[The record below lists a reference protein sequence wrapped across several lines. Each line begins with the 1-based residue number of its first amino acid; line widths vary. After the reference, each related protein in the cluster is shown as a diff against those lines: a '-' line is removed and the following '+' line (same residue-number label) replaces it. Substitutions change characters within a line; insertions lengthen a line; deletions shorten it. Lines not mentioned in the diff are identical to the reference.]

1 MEHHKKRRV
10 VITGIGPVTPVGTG
24 KDVFWESLKFGKS
37 GIAKVKN
44 HESPEWQQID
54 IRIAGEVKDFS
65 LDKHFSEQ
73 KLLKTMN
80 KDMDKVTQFAVVAAK
95 LAIDDSLID
104 FSKLNTE
111 RVSTFVGTGIG
122 GIQTTCADQLAL
134 LNGGQKKV
142 GVRSIIRLMPNAP
155 SGYIGILWGLK
166 GRAKNDSTACASGL
180 DSMLD
185 ALNWIR
191 LNKADIVIT
200 GGVEATIHPLCV
212 ASFSNMGALSKRDC
226 PPEEASCPF
235 SKERDGFVM
244 GEGAVVCVFE
254 ELEHAKKRGAKIYAE
269 VIGGAGTCDASHIT
283 APHETGDGAA
293 RAMLETLQDA
303 EIRPEDVNYIHAHG
317 TSTPLNDA
325 RETLAIKRVFG
336 EHSKKL
342 AVSSSKSMTGHLIG
356 AAGPTGVS
364 ACALTIHTG
373 IITPTINYQTP
384 DPDCDLD
391 YVPNKSREQKVN
403 IGLISSLGFGGHNTV
418 LALKKY
424 AE

>member
-1 MEHHKKRRV
+1 MKKRV
-10 VITGIGPVTPVGTG
+10 VITGIGPVTNVGIG
-24 KDVFWESLKFGKS
+24 NLDFWSNLKAGKS
-37 GIAKVKN
+37 GVSRIQSAD
-44 HESPEWQQID
+44 SDEWKAID
-54 IRIAGEVKDFS
+54 ISIAGEIKDFS
-65 LDKHFSEQ
+65 PEKYFNDP
-73 KLLKTMN
+73 KLIKSMQ

-95 LAIDDSLID
+95 LAIEDASLD
-104 FSKLNTE
+104 FTTMNTE

-122 GIQTTCADQLAL
+122 GINTTCNDQIIMLKY
-134 LNGGQKKV
+134 GQKKM

-191 LNKADIVIT
+191 LDKADIVIT
-200 GGVEATIHPLCV
+200 GGTECTINPLSM
-212 ASFSNMGALSKRDC
+212 ASFSNMGALSKRQC
-226 PPEEASCPF
+226 PPEMASCPF

-244 GEGAVVCVFE
+244 GEGAIIFAFE

-269 VIGGAGTCDASHIT
+269 VIGGGATCDASHIT

-293 RAMLETLQDA
+293 RAMIEALKDG
-303 EIRPEDVNYIHAHG
+303 EIKPEEINYIHAHG

-325 RETLAIKRVFG
+325 RETMAIKKVFG
-336 EHSKKL
+336 EHAKRL
-342 AVSSSKSMTGHLIG
+342 EVSSSKSMTGHLIG
-356 AAGPTGVS
+356 AAGPCGV
-364 ACALTIHTG
+364 AVCAHTIKNG

-391 YVPNKSREQKVN
+391 YVPNKAREQNVN
-403 IGLISSLGFGGHNTV
+403 AALISSLGFGGHNTV

-424 AE
+424 S

>member
-1 MEHHKKRRV
+1 MYKRRI
-10 VITGIGPVTPVGTG
+10 VITGIGPVTCIGTG
-24 KDVFWESLKFGKS
+24 INEFWNSLINGKS
-37 GIAKVKN
+37 GVSTIRDADKD
-44 HESPEWQQID
+44 EWKMID
-54 IRIAGEVKDFS
+54 VRIAGEIKDFA
-65 LDKHFSEQ
+65 LEKHFNDP
-73 KLLKTMN
+73 KLLRSLQ
-80 KDMDKVTQFAVVAAK
+80 KDMDKVAQFAVVAAK
-95 LAIDDSLID
+95 LAIEDSKID
-104 FSKLNTE
+104 FSKMNTE

-122 GIQTTCADQLAL
+122 GINTTCNDQISL
-134 LNGGQKKV
+134 LTGGQKKI

-191 LNKADIVIT
+191 LNKADVVVT
-200 GGVEATIHPLCV
+200 GGTECTINPLSI
-212 ASFSNMGALSKRDC
+212 ASFSNMGALSKRNC
-226 PPEEASCPF
+226 PPEMASCPF
-235 SKERDGFVM
+235 SKERDGFIM
-244 GEGAVVCVFE
+244 AEGAVIFVLE

-269 VIGGAGTCDASHIT
+269 IIGGAGTCDASHIT

-293 RAMLETLQDA
+293 RAMTEALLDG
-303 EIRPEDVNYIHAHG
+303 EIKPEEVNYIHAHG

-336 EHSKKL
+336 NHAKKL

-356 AAGPTGVS
+356 AAGPCGV
-364 ACALTIHTG
+364 AVTALTITNS

-384 DPDCDLD
+384 DPECDLD
-391 YVPNKSREQKVN
+391 YVPNKAREQKVN
-403 IGLISSLGFGGHNTV
+403 IALVSSLGFGGHNTI

-424 AE
+424 VQ

>member
-1 MEHHKKRRV
+1 MQKRRV

-24 KDVFWESLKFGKS
+24 KDIFWENLKSGKS
-37 GIAKVKN
+37 GISKVKGFEN
-44 HESPEWQQID
+44 PEWQQID
-54 IRIAGEVKDFS
+54 VRIAGEVKDF
-65 LDKHFSEQ
+65 LLEKHFTDQ
-73 KLLKTMN
+73 RLLKTMN
-80 KDMDKVTQFAVVAAK
+80 KDMDRVTQFAVVAAK
-95 LAIDDSLID
+95 LAIDDSAID

-122 GIQTTCADQLAL
+122 GIQTTCADQIAL
-134 LNGGQKKV
+134 LTGGQKKV

-191 LNKADIVIT
+191 LNKADVVIT
-200 GGVEATIHPLCV
+200 GGVEATIHPLCI

-226 PPEEASCPF
+226 PPEMASCPF

-244 GEGAVVCVFE
+244 GEGSVICVFE
-254 ELEHAKKRGAKIYAE
+254 ELEHATKRGARIYAE

-293 RAMLETLQDA
+293 RAIIETIKDSEIKLED
-303 EIRPEDVNYIHAHG
+303 INYIHAHG

-325 RETLAIKRVFG
+325 RETFAIKKVFG
-336 EHSKKL
+336 EHAKKL
-342 AVSSSKSMTGHLIG
+342 SITSSKSMTGHLIG
-356 AAGPTGVS
+356 AAGPTGTAV
-364 ACALTIHTG
+364 CALTIHTG
-373 IITPTINYQTP
+373 IATPTINYQTP

-391 YVPNKSREQKVN
+391 YIPNKARELKVN
-403 IGLISSLGFGGHNTV
+403 VGLVSSLGFGGHNTV
-418 LALKKY
+418 LALKRY
-424 AE
+424 VG

>member
-1 MEHHKKRRV
+1 MQKRRV
-10 VITGIGPVTPVGTG
+10 VITGIGPVTPVGIG
-24 KDVFWESLKFGKS
+24 KDLFWENLKSGKS
-37 GIAKVKN
+37 GIAKVRDF
-44 HESPEWQQID
+44 ESPAWQAID
-54 IRIAGEVKDFS
+54 VRIAGEVNDFS
-65 LDKHFSEQ
+65 LEKYFTEQ
-73 KLLKTMN
+73 KLLKTLN

-95 LAIDDSLID
+95 LAIEDSLID

-122 GIQTTCADQLAL
+122 GIQTTCADQIAL

-200 GGVEATIHPLCV
+200 GGTEATIHPLSM
-212 ASFSNMGALSKRDC
+212 ASFSNMGALSKRNC
-226 PPEEASCPF
+226 PPEMASCPF
-235 SKERDGFVM
+235 SKERDGFIM
-244 GEGAVVCVFE
+244 GEGATIVVFE

-269 VIGGAGTCDASHIT
+269 VIGGAATCDASHIT

-293 RAMLETLQDA
+293 RAMIETLKDA
-303 EIRPEDVNYIHAHG
+303 EIKPEDVNYIHAHG
-317 TSTPLNDA
+317 TSTPLNDS
-325 RETLAIKRVFG
+325 RETIAIKRVLG
-336 EHSKKL
+336 DHAKKI

-356 AAGPTGVS
+356 AAGPTGTA
-364 ACALTIHTG
+364 ACTLTIHTG

-391 YVPNKSREQKVN
+391 YVPNKAREQKVN
-403 IGLISSLGFGGHNTV
+403 VGLVSSLGFGGHNTV
-418 LALKKY
+418 LALRKY
-424 AE
+424 TE

>member
-1 MEHHKKRRV
+1 MKKRV
-10 VITGIGPVTPVGTG
+10 VITGIGPVTNVGIG
-24 KDVFWESLKFGKS
+24 NLDFWSNLKAGKS
-37 GIAKVKN
+37 GVSRIQSAD
-44 HESPEWQQID
+44 SDEWKAID
-54 IRIAGEVKDFS
+54 ISIAGEIKDFS
-65 LDKHFSEQ
+65 PEKYFNDP
-73 KLLKTMN
+73 KLIKSMQ

-95 LAIDDSLID
+95 LAIEDASLD
-104 FSKLNTE
+104 FTTMNTE

-122 GIQTTCADQLAL
+122 GINTTCNDQIIMLKY
-134 LNGGQKKV
+134 GQKKM

-191 LNKADIVIT
+191 LDKADIVIT
-200 GGVEATIHPLCV
+200 GGTECTINPLSM
-212 ASFSNMGALSKRDC
+212 ASFSNMGALSKRQC
-226 PPEEASCPF
+226 PPEMASCPF

-244 GEGAVVCVFE
+244 GEGAIIFAFE

-269 VIGGAGTCDASHIT
+269 VIGGGATCDASHIT

-293 RAMLETLQDA
+293 RAMIEALKDG
-303 EIRPEDVNYIHAHG
+303 EIKPEEINYIHAHG

-325 RETLAIKRVFG
+325 RETMAIKKVFG
-336 EHSKKL
+336 EHAKRL

-356 AAGPTGVS
+356 AAGPCGV
-364 ACALTIHTG
+364 AVCAHTIKNG

-391 YVPNKSREQKVN
+391 YVPNKAREQNVN
-403 IGLISSLGFGGHNTV
+403 AALISSLGFGGHNTV

-424 AE
+424 S